1 MYEKDGNNWLTQ
13 CFQERKKRKI
23 YEENEQKLTY
33 TVWIQAQ
40 KKRHKQAFTVLPL
53 EKLESYEKVGV
64 GGQKLL
70 MHY

>member
-1 MYEKDGNNWLTQ
+1 MAYTVLSKE
-13 CFQERKKRKI
+13 EKRKI

-53 EKLESYEKVGV
+53 EKSESYEKVGV